1 MRHAKEGFIW
11 VLGVWMQ
18 GYFSEAPTF
27 VGTPFVA
34 TLRIQFVRLGTSLGT
49 RIEQTDDIIE
59 QPCRYR

>member
-1 MRHAKEGFIW
+1 
-11 VLGVWMQ
+11 MQ